1 MIKFGEK
8 QVDVEMDPPIF
19 IMKSMNNKKK
29 GERGQDKPEYSN
41 TAKITHIT
49 SFKQQLSAAYVF
61 QKW

>member
-1 MIKFGEK
+1 
-8 QVDVEMDPPIF
+8 MDPPIF